1 MKPQETVSIVSG
13 YHGTSSELADVIER
27 DGFRPSMN
35 PYDWLGDGVYFFQEA
50 PGQAWEWA
58 RNRYGNKAAV
68 IGAEIQLTHCMDLLD
83 VGWEAILSET
93 YDSYLNLLRQTGRP
107 RPIQAGGAHS
117 LDRAVINYTVRV
129 LGDSGILI
137 DCVRSAFREGRPVYP
152 DSALYSRS
160 HIQIA
165 VRNPETCIRQVWREP
180 QSSQGRL

>member
-107 RPIQAGGAHS
+107 RPIQAP
-117 LDRAVINYTVRV
+117 
-129 LGDSGILI
+129 
-137 DCVRSAFREGRPVYP
+137 GRG
-152 DSALYSRS
+152 STL
-160 HIQIA
+160 
-165 VRNPETCIRQVWREP
+165 T
-180 QSSQGRL
+180 G